1 VTATR
6 HLVVNA
12 DDFGLSPGVNAGIAA
27 AHRRGIV
34 TSASL
39 MVWQPAAAHAAALA
53 KAMPDLS
60 VGLHLDLGEWRARG
74 DEWETVYQ
82 RAPLDDADLVAA
94 EVDAQLAGF
103 ERLLGRPP
111 THLDSH
117 QHVHRAP
124 VVGEVMAAR
133 AERLGAPLRDCS
145 GVAYVGGFYGQDQ
158 RGVSWPELLTLA
170 SLYRLMSSLA
180 PGWSELG
187 CHPGFAEDTDS
198 VYREERRL
206 EVEALCDP
214 ALRRW
219 LVVEGIALARFGDR
233 P

>member
-1 VTATR
+1 MKR

-12 DDFGLSPGVNAGIAA
+12 DDFGLSAGVNAGIAE

-39 MVWQPAAAHAAALA
+39 MVWQPAAAGAAALA
-53 KAMPDLS
+53 QEMPELS
-60 VGLHLDLGEWRARG
+60 LGLHVDLGEWRARG
-74 DEWETVYQ
+74 PEWEAVYQ
-82 RAPLDDADLVAA
+82 RAPLDDAGLVAA
-94 EVDAQLAGF
+94 EVDAQLARF
-103 ERLLGRPP
+103 EQLVGRPP

-117 QHVHRAP
+117 QHVHRHP
-124 VVGEVMAAR
+124 LVGEAMATH
-133 AERLGAPLRDCS
+133 AERLGVPQRECS
-145 GVAYVGGFYGQDQ
+145 AVAYVGGFYGQDG
-158 RGVSWPELLTLA
+158 RGGSWPALLTPA
-170 SLYRLMSSLA
+170 SLYGLLASLA

-198 VYREERRL
+198 VYRDERRL

-219 LVVEGIALARFGDR
+219 LDDQGIVLTRYGAM